1 MASSSSSS
9 AVLPPPSSSSS
20 SPYTGKWEYDVF
32 LCFRGDVRHSFMAH
46 LREALS
52 KEKIR
57 FFVDTMLTVTEDIG
71 ELLNVLERTAISVV
85 IFSEKFADSSWCL
98 EEVDTIAQSVVQFGH
113 KSLPVFYKVDWTAV
127 AGDSGDYST
136 TIDKL
141 GEFCA
146 DCKERSKGALR
157 AVAHKTGRTSDA
169 IPDDAELVKQ
179 IVEDVLKTLAA
190 ISPSIQFSNLV
201 GMDSRVVQ
209 VDQKLAMDRMDVPR
223 IVGLFGMGGIGK
235 TTLARACYDKHRYS
249 TERTKFHF
257 VERIGENCNKQY
269 GIEEMVRELYS
280 AVLSE
285 NNLSYGDIN
294 ISYRR
299 ARLSRLR
306 VFIVLDDVRTP
317 LQLEKL
323 LLGDALNP
331 TRLFAVGSRII
342 VTTRNQS
349 VLEYAKAEILTVK
362 GLNDSESLE
371 LFKLHGSE
379 PSPPLDDRIDLCR
392 RVVSYCCGNPLALK
406 VLGGTLLSKD
416 TKYWMSFLS
425 KLRDIQEPGIHHV
438 LRISYNELGEE
449 DKRFFL
455 DIACSF
461 HEIMKS
467 LLIKYLETSYTAA
480 LSRVED
486 LIDKSML
493 ISDPERAT
501 RGISL
506 NLNAVEKMDLEAN
519 AFEGLHSLKWIE
531 IYWPKHPHDQKIFL
545 SAEGGFNY
553 LPDELRGLN
562 WDQFPATS
570 LPSTFSP
577 KKIFNIIINNSPIV
591 RCWELQNQLEYL
603 VVLNLSHCE
612 KLVTIPN
619 LWKSSK
625 LEHIILQGCKSL
637 NEVPASVQ
645 SLVKLVRLDARDCE
659 NLQSIPARLNSK
671 FLKQLLLARCPKLT
685 RCPEV
690 NSGELEALD
699 LDGTPINVLPNAI
712 SKVKGGGMV
721 SLYGENVTDFPQITS
736 SLELLRLCHTA
747 IREMEFDNLKTS
759 DPPKF
764 DRLHLVH
771 NAKLK
776 ALPKC
781 IWNMVSVELIVEDC
795 PLIEGLPEILEP
807 SNLTQLRMANCAG
820 ITDVSSCISN
830 MKCLET
836 LVLSKTGIK
845 SLPSCI
851 QELDQL
857 SYVDLSY
864 CESLESVPDTIH
876 KLANLSELLLMGCIS
891 IRSLPELPPN
901 LKILKANN
909 CSSLQ
914 VLSSNIGNLSLQ
926 HLRLDGCPQLDKN
939 SLGELV
945 TNFPDRALSQHSQVG
960 FHYSG
965 SEIPEWSQ
973 FSPKCECTGCNI
985 VKLELPVDCEQLKGI
1000 AFAVVYSLDRPCG
1013 SMSILCGCFVGD
1025 EKEAEMVTYWRSSS
1039 WKFHDLDNSDR
1050 VYLWSGNTFGIS
1062 NKDDNDE
1069 EEEDA
1074 WYQKYAGFTVTFV
1087 FYADVARA
1095 GFHDIK
1101 RGDVALL
1108 Y

>member
-71 ELLNVLERTAISVV
+71 ELLNVLESTAISVV

-146 DCKERSKGALR
+146 DCKERCKGALR

-209 VDQKLAMDRMDVPR
+209 
-223 IVGLFGMGGIGK
+223 
-235 TTLARACYDKHRYS
+235 
-249 TERTKFHF
+249 
-257 VERIGENCNKQY
+257 
-269 GIEEMVRELYS
+269 
-280 AVLSE
+280 
-285 NNLSYGDIN
+285 
-294 ISYRR
+294 
-299 ARLSRLR
+299 
-306 VFIVLDDVRTP
+306 
-317 LQLEKL
+317 
-323 LLGDALNP
+323 
-331 TRLFAVGSRII
+331 
-342 VTTRNQS
+342 
-349 VLEYAKAEILTVK
+349 
-362 GLNDSESLE
+362 
-371 LFKLHGSE
+371 
-379 PSPPLDDRIDLCR
+379 
-392 RVVSYCCGNPLALK
+392 
-406 VLGGTLLSKD
+406 
-416 TKYWMSFLS
+416 
-425 KLRDIQEPGIHHV
+425 
-438 LRISYNELGEE
+438 
-449 DKRFFL
+449 
-455 DIACSF
+455 
-461 HEIMKS
+461 
-467 LLIKYLETSYTAA
+467 
-480 LSRVED
+480 
-486 LIDKSML
+486 
-493 ISDPERAT
+493 
-501 RGISL
+501 
-506 NLNAVEKMDLEAN
+506 
-519 AFEGLHSLKWIE
+519 
-531 IYWPKHPHDQKIFL
+531 
-545 SAEGGFNY
+545 
-553 LPDELRGLN
+553 

-577 KKIFNIIINNSPIV
+577 KKIFNIIINNSPIE

-659 NLQSIPARLNSK
+659 NLQRIPARLNSK

-759 DPPKF
+759 GPPKF

-973 FSPKCECTGCNI
+973 FSPKCEGTGYHI

-1039 WKFHDLDNSDR
+1039 WEFHDLDNSDR